1 MKLPRILSLLVTLM
15 GIVHIAATFS
25 PLIGGK
31 LSGLDAG
38 TYRAM
43 IYMSLMCG
51 LLLVTLGAF
60 LWYSLGKLAECALLR
75 LPIQVAAVL
84 LLINGV
90 AAVSFMPHNPF
101 AWTVGVLCT
110 AEFVLLQ
117 KRVKPG
123 RRPH

>member
-1 MKLPRILSLLVTLM
+1 MKLLRILSLLVGLM
-15 GIVHIAATFS
+15 GLVHIAATFS

-60 LWYSLGKLAECALLR
+60 LWYSLGKLAECSALKFPIRVAAALL
-75 LPIQVAAVL
+75 LVD
-84 LLINGV
+84 GV
-90 AAVSFMPHNPF
+90 AAVGFMSHNPF
-101 AWTVGVLCT
+101 AWTIGVLCV
-110 AEFVLLQ
+110 AEFVLLLRCA
-117 KRVKPG
+117 K
-123 RRPH
+123 